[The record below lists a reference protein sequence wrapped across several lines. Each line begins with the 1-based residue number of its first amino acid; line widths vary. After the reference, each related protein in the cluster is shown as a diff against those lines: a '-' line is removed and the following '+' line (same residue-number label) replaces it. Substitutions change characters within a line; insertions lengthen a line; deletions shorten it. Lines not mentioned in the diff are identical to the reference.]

1 MGGKRHVSGD
11 SVVLVHG
18 LWMHGLVM
26 LPLHWLLSRRGF
38 VVRRFSYRSLRH
50 GLRQNAAALAR
61 FADALPGERVH
72 VVGHSLGGLVA
83 LTALPLRRDGRQ
95 RRTVLM
101 GAPVGGSHCAS
112 FLLRQPLL
120 RAVVGRSLGDWLAQA
135 PSATPSGADI
145 GVLAGRAS
153 WGLGRL
159 IPGLPVPNDGVVS
172 VAETVLP
179 AARDTVCLPVSH
191 TQMLFSP
198 ACARQIGAFL
208 RTGSFIHD

>member
-1 MGGKRHVSGD
+1 MAGD

-18 LWMHGLVM
+18 LWMHGLIM
-26 LPLHWLLSRRGF
+26 LPLQWLLSRQGF

-50 GLRQNAAALAR
+50 GLRRNAAALAR
-61 FADALPGERVH
+61 FADALPGGRVH

-83 LTALPLRRDGRQ
+83 LSALSLRGTGGGC
-95 RRTVLM
+95 RTVLM

-135 PSATPSGADI
+135 PTAPPAGAEV

-159 IPGLPVPNDGVVS
+159 IPGLPAPNDGVVS
-172 VAETVLP
+172 LAETILP
-179 AARDTVCLPVSH
+179 TAQDAVCLPVSH
-191 TQMLFSP
+191 SQMLFSP